1 MTSLVES
8 QAFLDQFDRCL
19 PLCERGD
26 AVTVINALHTL
37 NSITQAS
44 IAQAVELR
52 EGKDF
57 VCSFLLELEL
67 ALELYISPSRKLG
80 TIDGGLPSLYS
91 FTDEEVSALGNT
103 TSPCTK
109 AKVAKFLE
117 ALGVAPSPE
126 FQTRSV
132 ADTVVDF
139 LRCQVKPAHAK
150 PAQKHA
156 PSKRN
161 ISWADQCSSGSDS
174 DSDCS
179 LPPLEDE
186 DDIDSGRSV
195 PSSVCESEERTTS
208 HDSSQDYEFE
218 EFGDG
223 FEAVEEEQEEEEE
236 DLVDAAACLFLAP
249 APVHP
254 VESDIFYESSRP
266 STRGCGGSS
275 GPARFSGKNQD
286 PFYKTRMCKNFK
298 SGTCAFG
305 DQCNFAHGEN
315 ELRSADVAMQAF
327 ASSAVCPTA
336 MGQKGPEK
344 RGDTAAILHK
354 TRMCS
359 NYQRDGVCKFGDRCA
374 FAHGMHELRKR
385 DSSKAQN

>member
-1 MTSLVES
+1 MTSLSES
-8 QAFLDQFDRCL
+8 QAFLNQFDRCL

-91 FTDEEVSALGNT
+91 FTDDEVSALGNVP
-103 TSPCTK
+103 SPLTK
-109 AKVAKFLE
+109 AKVLKFLE
-117 ALGVAPSPE
+117 ALGVSPSPQ
-126 FQTRSV
+126 FDSRSV

-139 LRCQVKPAHAK
+139 LRCQVKPAHVK
-150 PAQKHA
+150 PAQKQA

-179 LPPLEDE
+179 LPPLEDD
-186 DDIDSGRSV
+186 DDIDVTRSV
-195 PSSVCESEERTTS
+195 SSYCDSDPSYSHSSSIDEE
-208 HDSSQDYEFE
+208 DD
-218 EFGDG
+218 
-223 FEAVEEEQEEEEE
+223 EEEDSFVAEEGEDED

-254 VESDIFYESSRP
+254 TCDDMYHEASRP
-266 STRGCGGSS
+266 STRGGSS
-275 GPARFSGKNQD
+275 TCPRSFSMKSQD
-286 PFYKTRMCKNFK
+286 PLYKTRLCKNFK
-298 SGTCAFG
+298 SGTCTFG
-305 DQCNFAHGEN
+305 DQCNFAHGEI
-315 ELRSADVAMQAF
+315 ELRSADAAMLAF
-327 ASSAVCPTA
+327 ATA
-336 MGQKGPEK
+336 PAPARGPAAKEVK
-344 RGDTAAILHK
+344 TETAPVLHK

-359 NYQRDGVCKFGDRCA
+359 NFQTQGFCKFADKCA
-374 FAHGMHELRKR
+374 FAHGTHELRKR
-385 DSSKAQN
+385 DGSRAQN